1 MRIAL
6 VLLAVFAGWM
16 ATWSMPRADG
26 RASFLKHELV
36 ELALDQLRSPGSFD
50 VRVGAVEDAADGRTR
65 LLEVQVSDG
74 TGTWMTVDRLAFA
87 WQPKRLLTGELAISD
102 LDIAGVTVRRAPA
115 AEAEWPELEPQPSWR
130 QHVLDWPRAPIAL
143 ALDRIRLQQ
152 VDIREGVLPQAVRFD
167 AEGRLHDRDD
177 VQVIALTVRRTD
189 AVPGTIELESRR
201 NFAAGTLRLA
211 LSAREAAGGLL
222 AAAAGFPA
230 DAPARLQLTG
240 DGPPDDWRL
249 QFEAAVAR
257 VLAAEGRA
265 AVDYAGALTVDAAFA
280 LRPGPAMG
288 RDLQVLLG
296 EEVRLAV
303 AVTERSAGQF
313 DVAAAELTA
322 EAVSL
327 RLSGMFATA
336 DGRTDLAVS
345 LAAESPAAALV
356 DGLVFDRLTF
366 DGALTGD
373 RGALTATGRL
383 AVDAPDSGWAGAAR
397 VGATAEVT
405 QVPAGAR
412 FTLAGSADGL
422 RVAHLAPAAIG
433 TATLHATGTLR
444 NRRLMLEAADL
455 RSRLVSGQASG
466 RYDLDGGEG
475 ELAVSFDAGDLAPL
489 SDEKGPALRGALAA
503 RADIRLATGAVDAEV
518 AIEATEP
525 AVGRV
530 SAGRAAFTGQV
541 SRTGR
546 TWAFDLTGGASDLAH
561 DDVPRGLTTDVD
573 MIFRG
578 SLQGDSLRVAALQL
592 ESPLLAAEA
601 RGDVDVAARTIRA
614 AYRLAVP
621 DLARVGNAYG
631 WPAAGALEATG
642 RATGAAGS
650 PELAGTVTITEG
662 MLDGRPYGRM
672 GLTHTLRL
680 DDPVT
685 GPVEI
690 TVSESW
696 LGDAAASAQMRLD
709 HDRWHL
715 EGIRASLPGTALT
728 SDVITIAPDTWLVDG
743 SGRVVSPDLGPLAAI
758 AGFSASGAAEGGIAF
773 RSQSGRQAME
783 ATVEFADAEVPGL
796 SLGHAVLDVT
806 VRDLAGRQGL
816 DLRVSGRSGTAGA
829 LAVDNLSVTAAGT
842 LAALNFSGEA
852 EGALGAHPVKL
863 AVTGRAA
870 HTDGPTVV
878 TVEAASAS
886 VGQEHLALGRPVE
899 MRVDPDDDSITVGE
913 FDFLLPDGGRLGGA
927 GTWQADRLQG
937 ELSATRV
944 PLTLL
949 GHLADVP
956 VAAGSLDID
965 AAFDTRRQGARAEIE
980 ARARDIVLTGVG
992 AEQALAA
999 ELSGHWDGAR
1009 LNLQTVLRGGFGEPA
1024 EARLTLP
1031 VRVGDDG
1038 LPRLF
1043 RQDAID
1049 GSLSWRGAMADLWQL
1064 LPPSAHVAEG
1074 DVDLRVRVA
1083 GTADAPRLS
1092 GHAELS
1098 RGRYDHVDAGLA
1110 LVDVQVVG
1118 AMTDTAVITLHGSA
1132 SDGGQGRVV
1141 VDATLR
1147 WGPHPTI
1154 EADLRVDQAALLQ
1167 RDDVTARVNGTGRLQ
1182 GPWSDLVFR
1191 GEFAVDEAEIRL
1203 TDVTPADAVELDGV
1217 RLAHAAEEAEMVTGR
1232 KLALDLTVRADRA
1245 VFIRGRGLESEWD
1258 LELHATGDVS
1268 APVLSGAVRKIRGRL
1283 DLLGKP
1289 FELTRGDITFDGAAG
1304 LDPAIGV
1311 SLEREEHDVHGG
1323 IYVDGRLSDPRVRF
1337 GSQSGLAPD
1346 EVLPR
1351 LLFGA
1356 SQQSLSGTQALQLSL
1371 GVARL
1376 LGHGPGLQ
1384 DRLREAV
1391 GVDVL
1396 TVSGATEED
1405 AAVTVGQ
1412 NLGDRVFVGAEQRIG
1427 TGQSSI
1433 IVEVEVM
1440 ENVIVDSRMEA
1451 GQGANVGMSW
1461 RRDY

>member
-6 VLLAVFAGWM
+6 LLLAVFAGWM
-16 ATWSMPRADG
+16 ATWSMPRADS

-50 VRVGAVEDAADGRTR
+50 VTVGAVEDAADGRTR
-65 LLEVQVSDG
+65 LLDVQVSDG
-74 TGTWMTVDRLAFA
+74 MGTWMTMDRLAFV
-87 WQPKRLLTGELAISD
+87 WQPKRLLAGELAISE
-102 LDIAGVTVRRAPA
+102 LDIAGVTVTRAPA
-115 AEAEWPELEPQPSWR
+115 AEAEWPELEPQPSWQ
-130 QHVLDWPRAPIAL
+130 QHVLDWPRSPIAL
-143 ALDRIRLQQ
+143 ALDRIRLQR
-152 VDIREGVLPQAVRFD
+152 VDIRAGVLPQAVRFD
-167 AEGRLHDRDD
+167 AEGRLHDREG

-189 AVPGTIELESRR
+189 AVPGAIELESRR
-201 NFAAGTLRLA
+201 DFAAGAFRLA
-211 LSAREAAGGLL
+211 VSAQEAAGGLL
-222 AAAAGFPA
+222 AAVAGFSA

-257 VLAAEGRA
+257 VLAAEGQA
-265 AVDYAGALTVDAAFA
+265 VVDYAGALTVDAAFA
-280 LRPGPAMG
+280 LRPGPAMD

-296 EEVRLAV
+296 EEARLTA

-313 DVAAAELTA
+313 DVAAAELAA
-322 EAVSL
+322 EAVAL
-327 RLSGMFATA
+327 QLSGTFATA
-336 DGRTDLAVS
+336 DGRTDLAMS
-345 LAAESPAAALV
+345 LAAEAPAAALV
-356 DGLVFDRLTF
+356 DGLAFDRLTF
-366 DGALTGD
+366 DGALTGR
-373 RGALTATGRL
+373 RGSLAARGRL
-383 AVDAPDSGWAGAAR
+383 AIDAPDSGWAGAALL
-397 VGATAEVT
+397 GATAEVT
-405 QVPAGAR
+405 QAPEGAR
-412 FTLAGSADGL
+412 FTLAGRAEGV
-422 RVAHLAPAAIG
+422 RVAHLVPAAIG
-433 TATLHATGTLR
+433 AATLQATGILR
-444 NRRLMLEAADL
+444 DRRLTLEAADL

-466 RYDLDGGEG
+466 RYDLAGGEG
-475 ELAVSFDAGDLAPL
+475 ELSVSLEAQDVAPFNG
-489 SDEKGPALRGALAA
+489 EEGPALRGALAVS
-503 RADIRLATGAVDAEV
+503 ADIRMANGAAEASV
-518 AIEATEP
+518 AIEATGP
-525 AVGRV
+525 VAGDV
-530 SAGRAAFTGQV
+530 SARRAAFTGRV
-541 SRTGR
+541 SRAGR
-546 TWAFDLTGGASDLAH
+546 AWAFDLTGGASDLGH
-561 DDVPRGLTTDVD
+561 GGVPRSLTTDVD
-573 MIFRG
+573 MTFRG
-578 SLQGDSLRVAALQL
+578 SLQGGSLHVAALQL
-592 ESPLLAAEA
+592 ESPLLAAEV
-601 RGDVDVAARTIRA
+601 RGDVDVAAGAVRA
-614 AYRLAVP
+614 VYRLAVP
-621 DLARVGNAYG
+621 DLARVADAYG

-642 RATGAAGS
+642 RVTGDAHS
-650 PELAGTVTITEG
+650 PELAGAVTITG
-662 MLDGRPYGRM
+662 GVFDGRPYGRM
-672 GLTHTLRL
+672 GLTHTIRL

-715 EGIRASLPGTALT
+715 EGIRASLPGAAFA
-728 SDVITIAPDTWLVDG
+728 SDVITIATDTWLVDG

-758 AGFSASGAAEGGIAF
+758 TGFSAAGTAEGAVAF

-806 VRDLAGRQGL
+806 VQDLAGRQGL

-829 LAVDNLSVTAAGT
+829 LAVDNLSVTAAGA
-842 LAALNFSGEA
+842 LAALHFSGEA

-870 HTDGPTVV
+870 LADGPTLI
-878 TVEAASAS
+878 TVETANAS
-886 VGQEHLALGRPVE
+886 VGQEQLAFGRPVE
-899 MRVDPDDDSITVGE
+899 VRVDPGGGVAVGE
-913 FDFLLPDGGRLGGA
+913 LDLRLPGGGRLGGA
-927 GTWQADRLQG
+927 GIWQADRLQG
-937 ELSATRV
+937 RLSGTRV

-949 GHLADVP
+949 GHLAEVP
-956 VAAGSLDID
+956 VAAGSLDIE
-965 AAFDTRRQGARAEIE
+965 AAFDTRRQDAGADIK
-980 ARARDIVLTGVG
+980 ARARDVVLTGAE

-999 ELSGHWDGAR
+999 EFSGRWDGAH
-1009 LNLQTVLRGGFGEPA
+1009 LDLQAVLRGAFGEPV
-1024 EARLTLP
+1024 EARLALP

-1043 RQDAID
+1043 QQDAID
-1049 GSLSWRGAMADLWQL
+1049 GSLSWCGAMADLWQL
-1064 LPPSAHVAEG
+1064 LPSSAHVAEG

-1083 GTADAPRLS
+1083 GTVDKPRLA
-1092 GHAELS
+1092 GHAEWS

-1110 LVDVQVVG
+1110 LVDVQV
-1118 AMTDTAVITLHGSA
+1118 AATMTDTAVITLHGSA
-1132 SDGGQGRVV
+1132 SDGGQGRVA
-1141 VDATLR
+1141 VDAALR
-1147 WGPHPTI
+1147 WDERPTI
-1154 EADLRVDQAALLQ
+1154 EAGLHVEQAALLQ
-1167 RDDVTARVNGTGRLQ
+1167 RDDVTARVSGTGQLH

-1191 GEFAVDEAEIRL
+1191 GEFVVDEAEIQL
-1203 TDVTPADAVELDGV
+1203 TDVAPVDAVELDGV
-1217 RLAHAAEEAEMVTGR
+1217 RLAHAAEEAEAVTGHR
-1232 KLALDLTVRADRA
+1232 LALDLAVRADRA

-1258 LELHATGDVS
+1258 LELRATGDVS

-1289 FELTRGDITFDGAAG
+1289 FELTRGEITFDGAAG
-1304 LDPAIGV
+1304 LDPVIGV

-1323 IYVDGRLSDPRVRF
+1323 IYVDGRLSNPRVRF
-1337 GSQSGLAPD
+1337 GSQTGLAPD

-1351 LLFGA
+1351 LLFSA
-1356 SQQSLSGTQALQLSL
+1356 SQQSLSGAQALQLSL

>member
-1 MRIAL
+1 MRIT
-6 VLLAVFAGWM
+6 LLLFAVFTGWT

-50 VRVGAVEDAADGRTR
+50 VTVGAVEDAADGRTR
-65 LLEVQVSDG
+65 LLDVQVSDG
-74 TGTWMTVDRLAFA
+74 TGTWLTVDRLAFA
-87 WQPKRLLTGELAISD
+87 WQPKRLLAGELAISD
-102 LDIAGVTVRRAPA
+102 LDVTGVTVTRAPE
-115 AEAEWPELEPQPSWR
+115 AEAEWPELEPQPSWQ

-143 ALDRIRLQQ
+143 ALDRIRLRR
-152 VDIREGVLPQAVRFD
+152 VEIREGVLPQAVRFD
-167 AEGRLHDRDD
+167 AEGRLHDRED
-177 VQVIALTVRRTD
+177 VQVIALAARRTD
-189 AVPGTIELESRR
+189 AVAGAVELESRR
-201 NFAAGTLRLA
+201 DFAAGTLRLT

-230 DAPARLQLTG
+230 DAPARLELTG

-257 VLAAEGRA
+257 VLAAEGQA

-280 LRPGPAMG
+280 LRPGPAMDP
-288 RDLQVLLG
+288 DLQLLLG
-296 EEVRLAV
+296 EEARLTV
-303 AVTERSAGQF
+303 AATERSAGQF
-313 DVAAAELTA
+313 DVATAELTA
-322 EAVSL
+322 EAVAL
-327 RLSGMFATA
+327 RLSGTFATA

-356 DGLVFDRLTF
+356 DGLAFDRLTF

-405 QVPAGAR
+405 QMPAGAR
-412 FTLAGSADGL
+412 FTLAGSAEGL
-422 RVAHLAPAAIG
+422 RVAHLAPAANG
-433 TATLHATGTLR
+433 SATLQATGTLR
-444 NRRLMLEAADL
+444 DRRLALESADL

-466 RYDLDGGEG
+466 RYDLAGGEG
-475 ELAVSFDAGDLAPL
+475 ELAVSFEAQDLAPF
-489 SDEKGPALRGALAA
+489 SGEEGPALRGALATH
-503 RADIRLATGAVDAEV
+503 ADIRLANGAAEAEV
-518 AIEATEP
+518 AITATRP
-525 AVGRV
+525 AAGDV
-530 SAGRAAFTGQV
+530 SARRAAFTGRV
-541 SRTGR
+541 SRAGR
-546 TWAFDLTGGASDLAH
+546 AWAFDLTGGASDLIH
-561 DDVPRGLTTDVD
+561 GDLPRSLTTDVD
-573 MIFRG
+573 MTFRG
-578 SLQGDSLRVAALQL
+578 SLQDDSLHVAALHL

-601 RGDVDVAARTIRA
+601 RGDLDVATWTVRT

-621 DLARVGNAYG
+621 DLARVRDAYG
-631 WPAAGALEATG
+631 WPVAGALEATG
-642 RATGAAGS
+642 RATGDAGS
-650 PELAGTVTITEG
+650 PELAGAVTITDG
-662 MLDGRPYGRM
+662 VFDGRPYGRL
-672 GLTHTLRL
+672 GLTHTIRL
-680 DDPVT
+680 GDPVT
-685 GPVEI
+685 GRVEI
-690 TVSESW
+690 AVREAW
-696 LGDAAASAQMRLD
+696 LGDAAASAQMRFD
-709 HDRWHL
+709 DDRWRL
-715 EGIRASLPGTALT
+715 ESIRASLPGVSLA

-743 SGRVVSPDLGPLAAI
+743 SGRVMSPDLAPLAAL
-758 AGFSASGAAEGGIAF
+758 AGFSASGAASGAVAF
-773 RSQSGRQAME
+773 RAQDGRQAM
-783 ATVEFADAEVPGL
+783 TVAVEIADAEVPGL
-796 SLGHAVLDVT
+796 SVGHAVLDVA
-806 VRDLAGRQGL
+806 VEDLADGQGL

-829 LAVDNLSVTAAGT
+829 LAVDDLSVTATGA
-842 LAALNFSGEA
+842 LAALTFSGEA
-852 EGALGAHPVKL
+852 AGALGTRPIDLSVA
-863 AVTGRAA
+863 GRAA
-870 HTDGPTVV
+870 LADGPTLV
-878 TVEAASAS
+878 TVDVAGAT

-899 MRVDPDDDSITVGE
+899 VRVDPGGGVAVGE
-913 FDFLLPDGGRLGGA
+913 LDLRLPGGGRLGGA
-927 GTWQADRLQG
+927 GTWQADGLWGRLSG
-937 ELSATRV
+937 TRV

-949 GHLADVP
+949 GQLAEAP
-956 VAAGSLDID
+956 VAAGSLDLE
-965 AAFDTRRQGARAEIE
+965 ASFDTRRQSARAEIE
-980 ARARDIVLTGVG
+980 ARARDVVLSGVE
-992 AEQALAA
+992 ADRTLAA
-999 ELSGHWDGAR
+999 ALSGRWDGAH
-1009 LNLQTVLRGGFGEPA
+1009 LDLHAVIRGGFGEPA
-1024 EARLTLP
+1024 EARLALP
-1031 VRVGDDG
+1031 VRVDDDG

-1043 RQDAID
+1043 RHDAVD

-1083 GTADAPRLS
+1083 GTVDAPRLS
-1092 GHAELS
+1092 GHAEWS

-1110 LVDVQVVG
+1110 LVDVQVAA

-1132 SDGGQGRVV
+1132 SDGGQGRVA

-1147 WGPHPTI
+1147 WDERPTI
-1154 EADLRVDQAALLQ
+1154 EAGLHVEQAALLQ
-1167 RDDVTARVNGTGRLQ
+1167 RDDISAQISGTGWLQ
-1182 GPWSDLVFR
+1182 GPWRDLVFR

-1203 TDVTPADAVELDGV
+1203 TEVTPADAVELDGV
-1217 RLAHAAEEAEMVTGR
+1217 RLAHAAEEAETVTGR

-1323 IYVDGRLSDPRVRF
+1323 IYVDGRLSSPRVRF

-1356 SQQSLSGTQALQLSL
+1356 SQQSLSGAQALQLSL
-1371 GVARL
+1371 GIARL

-1396 TVSGATEED
+1396 TVSGATAED

>member
-6 VLLAVFAGWM
+6 LLLAVFAGWL
-16 ATWSMPRADG
+16 ATWSMPRADS
-26 RASFLKHELV
+26 RASLLKHELV

-50 VRVGAVEDAADGRTR
+50 VTVGAVEDAADGRTR
-65 LLEVQVSDG
+65 LLDVQVSDG
-74 TGTWMTVDRLAFA
+74 TGTWMTMDRLAFA
-87 WQPKRLLTGELAISD
+87 WQPKRLLAGELAISE
-102 LDIAGVTVRRAPA
+102 LDIAGVTVTRAPT
-115 AEAEWPELEPQPSWR
+115 AEAEWPELEPQPSWQ
-130 QHVLDWPRAPIAL
+130 QHVLDWPRSPIAL
-143 ALDRIRLQQ
+143 ALDRIRLQR
-152 VDIREGVLPQAVRFD
+152 VDIRAGALPQAVRFD
-167 AEGRLHDRDD
+167 AEGRLHDREG

-189 AVPGTIELESRR
+189 SVSGAIELESRR
-201 NFAAGTLRLA
+201 DFAAGTFRLA
-211 LSAREAAGGLL
+211 VSAQEAAGGLL
-222 AAAAGFPA
+222 AAVSGFPV
-230 DAPARLQLTG
+230 DVPARLQLTG

-257 VLAAEGRA
+257 VLAAEGQA
-265 AVDYAGALTVDAAFA
+265 VVDYASKLTIDAAFT
-280 LRPGPAMG
+280 LRPGPAMD
-288 RDLQVLLG
+288 RDLRRLLG
-296 EEVRLAV
+296 EEARLTV
-303 AVTERSAGQF
+303 AATEQPGGQF

-322 EAVSL
+322 EAVAL
-327 RLSGMFATA
+327 QLSGTFATA
-336 DGRTDLAVS
+336 DGRNDLAVS

-373 RGALTATGRL
+373 RGALTAAGRL
-383 AVDAPDSGWAGAAR
+383 AVDAPDGRWAGAAR
-397 VGATAEVT
+397 LGATAEVT
-405 QVPAGAR
+405 QVPEGAW
-412 FTLAGSADGL
+412 FTIAGSADGV
-422 RVAHLAPAAIG
+422 RVGHLARAAIG
-433 TATLHATGTLR
+433 AATLQATGTLR
-444 NRRLMLEAADL
+444 DRRLTLEAADL

-466 RYDLDGGEG
+466 RYDLAGGEG
-475 ELAVSFDAGDLAPL
+475 ELAVSLETQDLAPF
-489 SDEKGPALRGALAA
+489 SGEEGPALRGALAA
-503 RADIRLATGAVDAEV
+503 RADIRLANGAAEAEV
-518 AIEATEP
+518 AIEATGP
-525 AVGRV
+525 AAGDV
-530 SAGRAAFTGQV
+530 SARRAAFTGRV
-541 SRTGR
+541 SRAGR
-546 TWAFDLTGGASDLAH
+546 AWAFDLTGRASGLAH
-561 DDVPRGLTTDVD
+561 GDLPRSLTTDVD
-573 MIFRG
+573 MTFRG
-578 SLQGDSLRVAALQL
+578 SLQRDSLHIAALQL
-592 ESPLLAAEA
+592 ESPLIAADV
-601 RGDVDVAARTIRA
+601 RGDMDVPARTIQA

-621 DLARVGNAYG
+621 DLARVGDAYG

-642 RATGAAGS
+642 QATGDAGS
-650 PELAGTVTITEG
+650 PELAGAVTITDG
-662 MLDGRPYGRM
+662 VFDGRPYGRM
-672 GLTHTLRL
+672 ELTHTIRL

-696 LGDAAASAQMRLD
+696 LGDAAASAQVRLD
-709 HDRWHL
+709 HDRWRL
-715 EGIRASLPGTALT
+715 EGIRASLPGATLT
-728 SDVITIAPDTWLVDG
+728 SDVVAVAPATWLVDG
-743 SGRVVSPDLGPLAAI
+743 LGRVVSPDLGPLAEI
-758 AGFSASGAAEGGIAF
+758 AGFSAAGRAEGTVTF
-773 RSQSGRQAME
+773 RAQDGLE
-783 ATVEFADAEVPGL
+783 AAAVTVEFADAEVPGL
-796 SLGHAVLDVT
+796 SLGYAVLDAA
-806 VRDLAGRQGL
+806 VRDLAGGQGL

-829 LAVDNLSVTAAGT
+829 LAVESLSVTAAGT
-842 LAALNFSGEA
+842 LAALTFSGEA
-852 EGALGAHPVKL
+852 VGALGMQPVDL
-863 AVTGRAA
+863 NVTGRAA
-870 HTDGPTVV
+870 LADDPALV

-899 MRVDPDDDSITVGE
+899 MRIDPGGGGAVGE
-913 FDFLLPDGGRLGGA
+913 LDLRLAGGGRLGGA
-927 GTWQADRLQG
+927 GTWQADGLQG
-937 ELSATRV
+937 HLSGTRV

-949 GHLADVP
+949 GHLAEVP
-956 VAAGSLDID
+956 VAAGSLDVE
-965 AAFDTRRQGARAEIE
+965 AAFDTRRRSARADIE
-980 ARARDIVLTGVG
+980 ARARDVVLEG
-992 AEQALAA
+992 AEAEQGLAA

-1009 LNLQTVLRGGFGEPA
+1009 LDLQAAIRGDLGVPA

-1049 GSLSWRGAMADLWQL
+1049 GSLSWRGAMADLWKL

-1074 DVDLRVRVA
+1074 DVDLQVRMA
-1083 GTADAPRLS
+1083 GTVDAPRVS
-1092 GHAELS
+1092 GHAEWS

-1110 LVDVQVVG
+1110 LIDVQVVA

-1132 SDGGQGRVV
+1132 SDGGQGRVA
-1141 VDATLR
+1141 VDATLH
-1147 WGPHPTI
+1147 WGRRPTI
-1154 EADLRVDQAALLQ
+1154 EAGLRVEQAALLQ
-1167 RDDVTARVNGTGRLQ
+1167 RDDITARVSGTGRLQ

-1191 GEFAVDEAEIRL
+1191 GEFEVHEAEIRL
-1203 TDVTPADAVELDGV
+1203 TDVPPAAAVELDGTH
-1217 RLAHAAEEAEMVTGR
+1217 LAHAAEEAEMVTGR

-1258 LELHATGDVS
+1258 LVLRATGDAS
-1268 APVLSGAVRKIRGRL
+1268 APVLSGAVRKVRGRL
-1283 DLLGKP
+1283 DLLGKR
-1289 FELTRGDITFDGAAG
+1289 FELTRGEVRFDGTAE

-1323 IYVDGRLSDPRVRF
+1323 IYVDGRLSSPRVRF
-1337 GSQSGLAPD
+1337 GSQTGLAPD

-1356 SQQSLSGTQALQLSL
+1356 SRQSLSGAQALQLSL

-1384 DRLREAV
+1384 DRLREAA

-1451 GQGANVGMSW
+1451 GQGANVGVSW

>member
-1 MRIAL
+1 MRVAL
-6 VLLAVFAGWM
+6 LLLAVFAGWM
-16 ATWSMPRADG
+16 ATWSMPRADV

-50 VRVGAVEDAADGRTR
+50 VTVGAVEDAADGRTR
-65 LLEVQVSDG
+65 LLDVQVSDG

-87 WQPKRLLTGELAISD
+87 WQPKRLLAGELAISD
-102 LDIAGVTVRRAPA
+102 LDVTGVTVTRAPA
-115 AEAEWPELEPQPSWR
+115 AEAEWPELEPQPSWQ

-189 AVPGTIELESRR
+189 AVAGTIELESRR
-201 NFAAGTLRLA
+201 DFAAGTLRLA

-222 AAAAGFPA
+222 AAGAGFPA
-230 DAPARLQLTG
+230 DAPAHLELTG

-249 QFEAAVAR
+249 QFEATVAR
-257 VLAAEGRA
+257 VLAAEGQA

-280 LRPGPAMG
+280 LRPGPAMD
-288 RDLQVLLG
+288 RDLQLLLG
-296 EEVRLAV
+296 EEARLTV

-336 DGRTDLAVS
+336 AGRTDLAVS
-345 LAAESPAAALV
+345 LAAEAPSAALV
-356 DGLVFDRLTF
+356 DGLAFDRLTF
-366 DGALTGD
+366 DGALTGN
-373 RGALTATGRL
+373 RRALTATGRL

-412 FTLAGSADGL
+412 FTLAGSAEGL

-444 NRRLMLEAADL
+444 DRRLTLEAADL

-466 RYDLDGGEG
+466 RYDLAGGEG
-475 ELAVSFDAGDLAPL
+475 ELAVSFETPDLLPF
-489 SDEKGPALRGALAA
+489 SGEEGPALRGALAA
-503 RADIRLATGAVDAEV
+503 RADIRLANGAADAEV
-518 AIEATEP
+518 AIEATGP
-525 AVGRV
+525 AAGDVSARRAIFTGRV
-530 SAGRAAFTGQV
+530 SRAGRA
-541 SRTGR
+541 
-546 TWAFDLTGGASDLAH
+546 WAFDLTGGASDLFH
-561 DDVPRGLTTDVD
+561 GDLPRSLTTELD
-573 MIFRG
+573 MTFRG
-578 SLQGDSLRVAALQL
+578 SLQDDSLHVAVLQL
-592 ESPLLAAEA
+592 ESPLIAAEA

-621 DLARVGNAYG
+621 DLARVGDAYG

-642 RATGAAGS
+642 RATGDAGS
-650 PELAGTVTITEG
+650 PELAGAVTITDG
-662 MLDGRPYGRM
+662 VFDGRPYGRI
-672 GLTHTLRL
+672 GLTHAIRL
-680 DDPVT
+680 GDPVT
-685 GPVEI
+685 GPVEM
-690 TVSESW
+690 TVREAW
-696 LGDAAASAQMRLD
+696 LGDAAASARVRLD
-709 HDRWHL
+709 PDQWHL
-715 EGIRASLPGTALT
+715 EGIRASLPSATLA
-728 SDVITIAPDTWLVDG
+728 SDVVTIAPDTWLVDG
-743 SGRVVSPDLGPLAAI
+743 SGKVVSPDLGPLAAI
-758 AGFSASGAAEGGIAF
+758 AGFSASGAAEGAFAF
-773 RSQSGRQAME
+773 RSRSGRQAME
-783 ATVEFADAEVPGL
+783 ATVEFAEAEVPGL
-796 SLGHAVLDVT
+796 SFGHAVLDVA
-806 VRDLAGRQGL
+806 VRDLAGGHGL
-816 DLRVSGRSGTAGA
+816 DLRLSGRSGTVAA
-829 LAVDNLSVTAAGT
+829 LAVDSLSVTAAGA
-842 LAALNFSGEA
+842 LAALTFSGEA
-852 EGALGAHPVKL
+852 EGALGAHPVEL
-863 AVTGRAA
+863 AVTGQAA
-870 HTDGPTVV
+870 RTDGPTLI
-878 TVEAASAS
+878 TVEAASAW

-899 MRVDPDDDSITVGE
+899 MRIDPGGGVAVGE
-913 FDFLLPDGGRLGGA
+913 LDLRLAGGGWLGGT
-927 GTWQADRLQG
+927 GNWQADGLQG
-937 ELSATRV
+937 HLSGTRV

-949 GHLADVP
+949 GHLAEVP
-956 VAAGSLDID
+956 AAAGSLDIE
-965 AAFDTRRQGARAEIE
+965 AAFDTRRRGARAEIE
-980 ARARDIVLTGVG
+980 ARARDIVLTGVE

-1009 LNLQTVLRGGFGEPA
+1009 LNLRAVLRGGFGEPA

-1064 LPPSAHVAEG
+1064 LPPSAHVVEG

-1083 GTADAPRLS
+1083 GTVDAPRLS

-1110 LVDVQVVG
+1110 LVDVRVAA
-1118 AMTDTAVITLHGSA
+1118 AMTDTAVIKLHGSA
-1132 SDGGQGRVV
+1132 SDGGEGRVA
-1141 VDATLR
+1141 VDATLH
-1147 WGPHPTI
+1147 WDVHPTI
-1154 EADLRVDQAALLQ
+1154 EAELRVEQAALLQ
-1167 RDDVTARVNGTGRLQ
+1167 RDDVTARVSGAGRLQ
-1182 GPWSDLVFR
+1182 GPWSNLVFR
-1191 GEFAVDEAEIRL
+1191 GEFAVHEAAIRL
-1203 TDVTPADAVELDGV
+1203 TDVTPAAAVELDGV
-1217 RLAHAAEEAEMVTGR
+1217 RLAHAAEEPETVAGHR
-1232 KLALDLTVRADRA
+1232 LALDLTVRADRA

-1258 LELHATGDVS
+1258 LALRATGDVS

-1304 LDPAIGV
+1304 LDPVIGV
-1311 SLEREEHDVHGG
+1311 SLEREEHDVQGG
-1323 IYVDGRLSDPRVRF
+1323 IYVDGRLSSPRVRF
-1337 GSQSGLAPD
+1337 GSRTGLAPD

-1356 SQQSLSGTQALQLSL
+1356 SQQSLSGAQALQLSL